1 MEIIKH
7 SIYRDGGT
15 IGVSTKNGEFCI
27 DDRIGSSTKGMI
39 YVGYPN
45 TDGTNPV
52 VNQDSMRKEIIK
64 YFENGDDSDITNAV
78 KDLFALKSSKVEKYS
93 DEFISERLGEMIY
106 IFGEINFN
114 IIKSEAW
121 ETYINESKPFDE
133 SQIKEMRDFLTMVD
147 ESMNEAKCDIP
158 KEQWGVHITHCC
170 NEHGCKYGDKGCPV
184 ELGLAKAKYL
194 CEDCLDDINNV

>member
-1 MEIIKH
+1 MEILKY

-15 IGVSTKNGEFCI
+15 IGVSTKNSEYCI
-27 DDRIGSSTKGMI
+27 DNRIRSNTKGMI
-39 YVGYPN
+39 YVEYPN
-45 TDGTNPV
+45 TDSSNTV
-52 VNQDSMRKEIIK
+52 VNQDSMRKEILN
-64 YFENGDDSDITNAV
+64 YFENDDVMLNAV

-93 DEFISERLGEMIY
+93 DEFISERLGEIIY
-106 IFGEINFN
+106 IFGELNFN

-147 ESMNEAKCDIP
+147 ERMNETKCNIP

-184 ELGLAKAKYL
+184 ELGLTKAKYL
-194 CEDCLDDINNV
+194 CEHCLDDINNV